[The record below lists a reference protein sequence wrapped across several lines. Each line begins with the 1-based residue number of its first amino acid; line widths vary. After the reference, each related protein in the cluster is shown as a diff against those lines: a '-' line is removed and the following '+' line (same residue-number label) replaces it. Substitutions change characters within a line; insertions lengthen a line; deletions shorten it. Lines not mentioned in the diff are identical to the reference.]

1 MTILEALRKLNLNE
15 DLKDIDFKKL
25 DELDKSVKS
34 LQDEIKVL
42 SKEYSNKISTKTKN
56 QEIELKKKID
66 NLKSHI
72 GYLYDSCE
80 DNDYFD
86 IKKYNKVK
94 GQISQ
99 ASKELFQA
107 QKELKTLSQTIKK
120 EFEAEYNNI
129 KNKKNARSVKLLRS
143 EVIRDRI
150 KNSYSE
156 LQPEIEEV
164 IKVINKCTD
173 EEWKADPKSLDYK
186 DGKIQLRLFLKHDR
200 GEDIDLNDI
209 DFEYF
214 DKDSTYVN
222 DNYVDE
228 QINEFIEE
236 HIVDSQFIIEEYD
249 FESVENDW
257 YRIED
262 LPWMILYSEP
272 EVEAIETPYFTNY
285 YYDKGN
291 FWEPRELSFDVDGNF
306 ILEASIYISKK
317 I

>member
-262 LPWMILYSEP
+262 LP
-272 EVEAIETPYFTNY
+272 
-285 YYDKGN
+285 
-291 FWEPRELSFDVDGNF
+291 
-306 ILEASIYISKK
+306 
-317 I
+317 